1 MPRGKKI
8 ARNAWIRRVDELRM
22 KSETF
27 MKKKTVSIFVRGPGC
42 PFKPD
47 RVT

>member
-1 MPRGKKI
+1 MTRGKTI
-8 ARNAWIRRVDELRM
+8 ARNAWSRRVDELKM

-27 MKKKTVSIFVRGPGC
+27 MKKKTVSIFVGGPGC